1 MSNLKEVLI
10 EEVAH
15 AIIKGCAL
23 NTVQTKEGV
32 YTFINLPSPQTS
44 GTDFQNRA
52 YAYQAATKLVTEKLS
67 Q

>member
-1 MSNLKEVLI
+1 MDNLKEILI

-23 NTVQTKEGV
+23 STIQRDGKV
-32 YTFINLPSPQTS
+32 YTFINLPSPQTA